1 MERKCPNPLVGF
13 FFLAAAIACTRKQRC
28 YVVSAS
34 AETQLSCQPC
44 CCLRATLAWLPFAG
58 LSVSALPCPSL
69 PCPALACP
77 ALPSLPCPAHDTL
90 RDDTSLHH
98 VAATGSPPVYHAG
111 TWASQYNTWFLIKL
125 TPKGIVYS
133 FLVLHAGNF
142 KTLAQA
148 VQEYTADAMRL
159 ALADAGDGMED
170 ANFVHDTADKGILR
184 LTKVCLCLSHQRL
197 CVALLTRASCVSI
210 GVSVSISSKM
220 CLFH

>member
-1 MERKCPNPLVGF
+1 MSKSTGRLLLPCCSYRMYQKAALLCGVCKCRNTAVMSAMLLFACYVS
-13 FFLAAAIACTRKQRC
+13 LAALCWPVCICPA
-28 YVVSAS
+28 
-34 AETQLSCQPC
+34 
-44 CCLRATLAWLPFAG
+44 LPFPA
-58 LSVSALPCPSL
+58 L
-69 PCPALACP
+69 PCPALP
-77 ALPSLPCPAHDTL
+77 ALPCPAHDTL
-90 RDDTSLHH
+90 RDDTNLHH

-197 CVALLTRASCVSI
+197 CVALLTRASCVSV